1 MMVHPEM
8 ALGLAIV
15 VAFLSESTHHGAELR
30 RMQRDGRELATQL
43 RAANGQVENLERALT
58 RRHIARAH
66 TCVRGQNDT
75 HTRLQAACAM
85 PDALPC
91 MLTSL
96 RAQATKCDA
105 VTIQHTYNTT

>member
-58 RRHIARAH
+58 RRHVELNSAIEELQRRHPNLDRMMCETLLKLHELGKARLVSVLYRDVFA
-66 TCVRGQNDT
+66 CVI
-75 HTRLQAACAM
+75 
-85 PDALPC
+85 
-91 MLTSL
+91 SL
-96 RAQATKCDA
+96 S
-105 VTIQHTYNTT
+105 